1 MVVKVP
7 KKVDLSNISSLEETV
22 YPVNT
27 VKKEVKYP
35 FPLHVFPKY
44 IQDFLLELQGVFSFE
59 TSYTGMTLL
68 VVLSV
73 IVGKYMRVIVKDGWI
88 TIPSIYTAIIGNSS
102 IGKSPAI
109 NIILKVLTSINEKEI
124 ERYEMRKSE
133 WDDAIAGMSEAEKKE
148 YKAENAEP
156 TRKRLI
162 TSDAT
167 QESLC
172 YLLAKDAMVLYKDE
186 LIGWIKSMNQYR
198 QGSDTEF
205 FLSVFN
211 GLVGEVDRV
220 GKNLYVKDPFL
231 SIIGGIQPSILPQL
245 TKNGNGENGLLF
257 RILFV
262 LPETESV
269 NYLSEKELSS
279 NHLQTFYQKMEGLYD
294 VLEGEE
300 VRHIPLSKEARLFFI
315 DNFNHY
321 LKVASETKDE
331 TIISAYKKVGDY
343 MPRFALLLEILHQ
356 LYDDELGVYVDNIS
370 LASMEKAKLL
380 CDYFIETAT
389 YVLEQT
395 QDKSSLQTNHQKFLD
410 AIPDNQVITTSELNK
425 LAESI
430 GIKTSN
436 FKNRVL
442 PKLLEKGMLQKTEKR
457 GEYIKNKT

>member
-1 MVVKVP
+1 MVKVP
-7 KKVDLSNISSLEETV
+7 KKVDLNNISSLEDTV
-22 YPVNT
+22 LPVNT
-27 VKKEVKYP
+27 VREDVKYP

-44 IQDFLLELQGVFSFE
+44 IQDLLLELQAVFSFE
-59 TSYTGMTLL
+59 ISYTAMTLL

-73 IVGKYMRVIVKDGWI
+73 IVGKYFKITVKKGWT

-109 NIILKVLTSINEKEI
+109 NIILKVLTSINDKEI
-124 ERYEMRKSE
+124 ERYEVKKAE
-133 WDDAIAGMSEAEKKE
+133 WNDAIAGMSEAEKKD
-148 YKAENAEP
+148 YKAENEEP

-198 QGSDTEF
+198 QGADTEF
-205 FLSVFN
+205 FLSLFN
-211 GLVGEVDRV
+211 GQVGEVDRV
-220 GKNLYVKDPFL
+220 GKNLFVKDPFL
-231 SIIGGIQPSILPQL
+231 SIIGGIQPSILPLL
-245 TKNGNGENGLLF
+245 TKNGNSANGFLF
-257 RILFV
+257 RILFIM
-262 LPETESV
+262 PENESV
-269 NYLSEKELSS
+269 HYLSDKELSS
-279 NHLQTFYQKMEGLYD
+279 NCLETFYQKMESLYD
-294 VLEGEE
+294 MLQGEE
-300 VRHIPLSKEARLFFI
+300 IRNIPLIKEAMLYFI
-315 DNFNHY
+315 HSVNHY
-321 LKVASETKDE
+321 IKVASETKDE
-331 TIISAYKKVGDY
+331 NIISAYKKVGNY
-343 MPRFALLLEILHQ
+343 MPRFALLLEVLDQ
-356 LYDDELGVYVDNIS
+356 LYGDDLGVCIENIS

-389 YVLEQT
+389 YILEQT
-395 QDKSSLQTNHQKFLD
+395 NDKSSLQTNHQKFLD
-410 AIPDNQVITTSELNK
+410 TIPDNQVITTSELNK

>member
-1 MVVKVP
+1 MVKVP
-7 KKVDLSNISSLEETV
+7 KKVDLNNISSLEETV

-27 VKKEVKYP
+27 ENKEVKYP
-35 FPLHVFPKY
+35 FPIHVFPKH
-44 IQDFLLELQGVFSFE
+44 IQDLLLELQGVFSFE
-59 TSYTGMTLL
+59 IPYTAMTLL
-68 VVLSV
+68 VVFSV
-73 IVGKYMRVIVKDGWI
+73 IVGKYMKVIVKEGWV

-124 ERYEMRKSE
+124 ERYEIRKSE

-148 YKAENAEP
+148 YKAENEEP

-172 YLLAKDAMVLYKDE
+172 HLLAKDALVLYKDE

-198 QGSDTEF
+198 QGADTEF

-211 GLVGEVDRV
+211 GHVGEVDRV

-245 TKNGNGENGLLF
+245 TKNGNGENGFLY

-262 LPETESV
+262 MPENESV

-279 NHLQTFYQKMEGLYD
+279 NRLETFYKKMEGLYD

-300 VRHIPLSKEARLFFI
+300 MRYIPLSKEARAYFI
-315 DNFNHY
+315 SSFNHY
-321 LKVASETKDE
+321 LKVASETKDDA
-331 TIISAYKKVGDY
+331 IISAYKKVGDY
-343 MPRFALLLEILHQ
+343 MPRFALLLEVLHQ
-356 LYDDELGVYVDNIS
+356 LFDDELGVYVESVS
-370 LASMEKAKLL
+370 LVSMEKAKLL
-380 CDYFIETAT
+380 CDYFIETANV
-389 YVLEQT
+389 VLEQT
-395 QDKSSLQTNHQKFLD
+395 HGKPTLQGNHQSFLD
-410 AIPDNQVITTSELNK
+410 LIPENTLVTTSELNK
-425 LAESI
+425 IAEQV

-442 PKLLEKGMLQKTEKR
+442 PKLLEKGILMKTDKR
-457 GEYIKNKT
+457 GEYIKNVS